1 MEPRPNEVHS
11 ADVLRMSAQILL
23 SVGRFVHVRKGL
35 AYLARKSSGEEINL
49 RWQGVDTRDVSDELA
64 TREVMLKNLHAV
76 RITLDLEDYF
86 MSRLL

>member
-1 MEPRPNEVHS
+1 
-11 ADVLRMSAQILL
+11 MSTRILF
-23 SVGRFVHVRKGL
+23 SVGRFVHVQKGF
-35 AYLARKSSGEEINL
+35 AHLARKSSGEEINL

-76 RITLDLEDYF
+76 WITLNLEDYF